1 MAEEM
6 GLISELT
13 RSVIERAIKDCS
25 KWESRIAV
33 SVNLS
38 SHDLQNMDMVNI
50 IHSTLRQ
57 HDIEPHL
64 LEVEVTE
71 GAIITD
77 RETTGSVL
85 AELKE
90 YGIQVAIDDFGTGY
104 SSLSYL
110 KDLPVTKVKIDRS
123 FIADIAKEGRSLKL
137 LRGIVQ
143 MSHELGLSVTIE
155 GLETNEQ
162 SELINQWIGAEY
174 VQGYLYGA
182 AMSADEI
189 VKLLDIPMEQRLMA
203 VASDRATS
211 LH

>member
-1 MAEEM
+1 M
-6 GLISELT
+6 
-13 RSVIERAIKDCS
+13 
-25 KWESRIAV
+25 
-33 SVNLS
+33 
-38 SHDLQNMDMVNI
+38 
-50 IHSTLRQ
+50 
-57 HDIEPHL
+57 

-85 AELKE
+85 AELKD

-123 FIADIAKEGRSLKL
+123 FIADIVAEGSSLKL

-174 VQGYLYGA
+174 VQGSSMVLRCPRTI
-182 AMSADEI
+182 S
-189 VKLLDIPMEQRLMA
+189 
-203 VASDRATS
+203 
-211 LH
+211 

>member
-1 MAEEM
+1 M
-6 GLISELT
+6 
-13 RSVIERAIKDCS
+13 RR
-25 KWESRIAV
+25 
-33 SVNLS
+33 
-38 SHDLQNMDMVNI
+38 
-50 IHSTLRQ
+50 

-123 FIADIAKEGRSLKL
+123 FIADIVKEGRSLKL
-137 LRGIVQ
+137 
-143 MSHELGLSVTIE
+143 
-155 GLETNEQ
+155 
-162 SELINQWIGAEY
+162 
-174 VQGYLYGA
+174 
-182 AMSADEI
+182 SARHRAD
-189 VKLLDIPMEQRLMA
+189 
-203 VASDRATS
+203 VA
-211 LH
+211 